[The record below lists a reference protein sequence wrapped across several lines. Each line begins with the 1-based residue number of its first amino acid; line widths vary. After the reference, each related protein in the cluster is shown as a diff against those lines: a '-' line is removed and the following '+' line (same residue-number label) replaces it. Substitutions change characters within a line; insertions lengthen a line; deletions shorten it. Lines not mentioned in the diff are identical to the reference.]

1 MFEVRA
7 MVKLQAH
14 SVKIRTFIHATEDP
28 EKVLE
33 ALETLFP
40 EDLSPQDVD
49 FEIIETEGYFGNPI
63 LVMDAEIKRSKN
75 VRKFLENLKAL
86 LSEED
91 KAYLIEHAEE
101 KVDETGTFYIRFD
114 KQKAYLGE
122 VKVTEGEDVI
132 HVRVKVKAFPMK
144 KESVVKSVKE
154 WLGE

>member
-1 MFEVRA
+1 MKGR
-7 MVKLQAH
+7 LQAH
-14 SVKIRTFIHATEDP
+14 NIRIRTFIHATEDP

-40 EDLSPQDVD
+40 EDISPKDVE

-63 LVMDAEIKRSKN
+63 LVLDAELKHSRNI
-75 VRKFLENLKAL
+75 RKFLENLRNL

-91 KAYLIEHAEE
+91 KKYLLEHIEE

-122 VKVTEGEDVI
+122 VKVSEGEDVI
-132 HVRVKVKAFPMK
+132 HLRIKVKAFPMR
-144 KESVVKSVKE
+144 KESVVEAVKK
-154 WLGE
+154 WLEGEME

>member
-1 MFEVRA
+1 
-7 MVKLQAH
+7 MVKRLQAH

-40 EDLSPQDVD
+40 DDVSPKDVE
-49 FEIIETEGYFGNPI
+49 FEVIETEGYFGNPI
-63 LVMDAEIKRSKN
+63 LVVDAELRRSKN
-75 VRKFLENLKAL
+75 VRKFLENLKKL

-91 KAYLIEHAEE
+91 KAYLVEHAEE

-132 HVRVKVKAFPMK
+132 HVRIKVKAFPMK
-144 KESVVKSVKE
+144 KESVVKAVRE
-154 WLGE
+154 WLSDEDG